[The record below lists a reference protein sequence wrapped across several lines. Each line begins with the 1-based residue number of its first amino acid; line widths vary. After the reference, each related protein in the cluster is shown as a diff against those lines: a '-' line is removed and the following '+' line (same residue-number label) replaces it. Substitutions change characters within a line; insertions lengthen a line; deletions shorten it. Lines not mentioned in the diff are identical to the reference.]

1 MRTVTVLMP
10 AITVTVAQTEAIQQI
25 AATATRA
32 ITKTEQ
38 LARAVLMCLHTAQ
51 SVVTHRLV
59 MPAQTTVIILIAVTV
74 TTISIWTLQLQ
85 TTTSVQTA
93 VTTSLTV
100 LSVLM
105 PPLVQIVLIKQCL
118 DQCQLVIVQLVSTL
132 TLEHVHLARTLLQSV
147 LLAMMMELVLRALE

>member
-51 SVVTHRLV
+51 SVVTHQLV
-59 MPAQTTVIILIAVTV
+59 LPAQTVVIQQIAVTV
-74 TTISIWTLQLQ
+74 TPISIWTLQLQ

-100 LSVLM
+100 QPVTHQVL
-105 PPLVQIVLIKQCL
+105 
-118 DQCQLVIVQLVSTL
+118 VQLVQT
-132 TLEHVHLARTLLQSV
+132 VLQLSQ
-147 LLAMMMELVLRALE
+147 LVLVELESSFRLQHNAQLTRR